1 MHHWWFVNGW
11 LKVFEYIEMRVS
23 TENMVVYVENPLVIG
38 WKTMM
43 DSTFAL
49 KNDSIYGKRDY
60 LQRFQSKNTHLL
72 NPLLFSPSSFL
83 ALYFLFLFHTLT
95 NGQLPPFI
103 NQGGSQGRHYSLFKG
118 SNELLDFKYI
128 YIYIYLLV

>member
-1 MHHWWFVNGW
+1 
-11 LKVFEYIEMRVS
+11 
-23 TENMVVYVENPLVIG
+23 
-38 WKTMM
+38 MM

-83 ALYFLFLFHTLT
+83 ALCFLFLFHTLT
-95 NGQLPPFI
+95 NGQPPSFI
-103 NQGGSQGRHYSLFKG
+103 DQGGSQGRRYSLFKG
-118 SNELLDFKYI
+118 SNELPDFKYI
-128 YIYIYLLV
+128 YIYIYIFIYYAVFLLVTAIYCSQ